1 MVGDGLV
8 SRESPQR
15 ARNLTVA
22 SLWPCIPRPRS
33 LALASVGNC
42 SAWCGSLPCC
52 PVPRHPPLPPFLPP
66 SFVGHSLDASR
77 ITPDSITLTAGGA
90 ALRVATAA
98 LSAEMLGALPHDG
111 AVEVIGEVAGR
122 PAAAHEESGGEEGGG
137 VIVDGRVARLLV
149 GYDEDLYARALR
161 MREVFEARYGPGG
174 TGGG

>member
-1 MVGDGLV
+1 MAHKM
-8 SRESPQR
+8 P
-15 ARNLTVA
+15 
-22 SLWPCIPRPRS
+22 PMP
-33 LALASVGNC
+33 ALAPGRKVPLAEVVAGAVPPGGSV
-42 SAWCGSLPCC
+42 A
-52 PVPRHPPLPPFLPP
+52 V
-66 SFVGHSLDASR
+66 VGRLDASR
-77 ITPDSITLTAGGA
+77 TTPDSITLTAGGA

-122 PAAAHEESGGEEGGG
+122 PAAVHEESGGEEGGG